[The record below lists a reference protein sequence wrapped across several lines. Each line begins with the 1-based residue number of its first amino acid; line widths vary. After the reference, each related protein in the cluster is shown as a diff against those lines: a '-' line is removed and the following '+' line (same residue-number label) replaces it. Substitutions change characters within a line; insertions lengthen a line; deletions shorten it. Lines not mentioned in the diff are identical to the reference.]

1 MNFCD
6 FAVPYQ
12 EAEPKEGVDLF
23 VVAEYSE
30 EGEEI
35 IGCSSLLNLVV
46 RYFKKGHI
54 SMRTYMST

>member
-12 EAEPKEGVDLF
+12 EAEPKEGVELF

-46 RYFKKGHI
+46 RYFKKG
-54 SMRTYMST
+54 